1 MDTKEMV
8 ERILGIHPQIRYVGI
23 VDNEYHLLES
33 RQREGIDSIAP
44 EQVER
49 NFISIIPPII
59 VDAVR
64 KLEPYCG
71 TTRTVSI
78 RYDKLLLI
86 FYQTEKYVI
95 VLSFDPEAKTPFADK
110 LASDLGKIVRDT
122 EDQP

>member
-1 MDTKEMV
+1 MV
-8 ERILGIHPQIRYVGI
+8 ERILGIHPNIRYVGI

-49 NFISIIPPII
+49 NFISIVPPII

-86 FYQTEKYVI
+86 FYQTE
-95 VLSFDPEAKTPFADK
+95 AKTPFLDK
-110 LASDLGKIVRDT
+110 IASDLGKIVRDT